1 MRSGRTPGVD
11 PASVKARTMQESDI
25 EHQLIVGFECHVQL
39 ATRSKLFCGCAVEFG
54 AAPNSRTCPVC
65 LGLPGA
71 LPVMN
76 RRAFEFALLAG
87 LALDCRI
94 ARRTKWDRKS
104 YYYPDLPKNYQISQY
119 DLPLAQD
126 GCFEIPV
133 DGSWSRVGILR
144 AHLEE
149 DAGKNLHDVP
159 GCSLV
164 DLNRA
169 GTPLLEIVTRP
180 DISSADQAYAFC
192 TELQRLVAYLGVSQ
206 ANMQEGQMRFEPN
219 INVAVRAGGREVR
232 TPISEVKNL
241 NSFRAVRR
249 AIEFEHQRQL
259 RDWLAD
265 PGYVFKERPNEN
277 RGWDD
282 DRGVT
287 VFQRG
292 KEAAH
297 DYRYFPEPDL
307 VPVAVT
313 DDWLAAIRAQ
323 LPELPIPRRR
333 RLIAS
338 HGLSPDDAAV
348 IVSDRAT
355 ADLFDAAVAAG
366 GPPATVAKQF
376 VNVWARLAKD
386 RGVAVAE
393 LGVAAERIGQ
403 LSAMVDR
410 GMVNATAANRIAERM
425 VASPDAPESL
435 ADSMGLIAVLDTDQ
449 TQAWVDQA
457 FAANE
462 HAVHDALSNPK
473 KARGAVGFLR
483 GQVMKISG
491 GKANPKLAGELI
503 EARMA
508 ALRGG

>member
-1 MRSGRTPGVD
+1 M
-11 PASVKARTMQESDI
+11 KESDI
-25 EHQLIVGFECHVQL
+25 THRLIVGFEIHVQL

-71 LPVMN
+71 LPVLN
-76 RRAFEFALLAG
+76 RRAFELSMLTG
-87 LALDCRI
+87 LAMGCDI
-94 ARRTKWDRKS
+94 APVTKWDRKS

-119 DLPLAQD
+119 DVPLAH
-126 GCFEIPV
+126 GGRFEVPHGDETVSARI
-133 DGSWSRVGILR
+133 IR

-149 DAGKNLHDVP
+149 DAGKTLHDTP

-169 GTPLLEIVTRP
+169 GTPLLEIVTEP
-180 DISSADQAYAFC
+180 DISSAEDAHVFC
-192 TELQRLVAYLGVSQ
+192 TELHRLVTYLGVSH
-206 ANMQEGQMRFEPN
+206 ANMQMGQMRFEPN
-219 INVAVRAGGREVR
+219 INVAIEADGREYR

-241 NSFRAVRR
+241 NSFRSVRR
-249 AIEFEHQRQL
+249 AIEFEYQRQVQ
-259 RDWLAD
+259 DWLAD

-307 VPVAVT
+307 TQVEVTRADVAE
-313 DDWLAAIRAQ
+313 IREG

-333 RLIAS
+333 RLIEDC
-338 HGLSPDDAAV
+338 GLSADDAAT

-355 ADLFDAAVAAG
+355 ADLFDGAVRAG
-366 GPPATVAKQF
+366 GPPSTVSKQF
-376 VNVWARLAKD
+376 VNFWAKLAND
-386 RGVAVAE
+386 RGVSIGA
-393 LGVAAERIGQ
+393 LGVAAARMGA
-403 LSAMVDR
+403 LARMVDE
-410 GMVNATAANRIAERM
+410 GTINATAANRIAERM
-425 VASPDAPESL
+425 LESSESPDAL
-435 ADSMGLIAVLDTDQ
+435 ADAMGLVAVLDADQ
-449 TQAWVDQA
+449 TREWVDQV

-462 HAVHDALSNPK
+462 KAVGDAVSNPK
-473 KARGAVGFLR
+473 KAKGAVGFLR

-503 EARMA
+503 EARLA
-508 ALRGG
+508 APRDD